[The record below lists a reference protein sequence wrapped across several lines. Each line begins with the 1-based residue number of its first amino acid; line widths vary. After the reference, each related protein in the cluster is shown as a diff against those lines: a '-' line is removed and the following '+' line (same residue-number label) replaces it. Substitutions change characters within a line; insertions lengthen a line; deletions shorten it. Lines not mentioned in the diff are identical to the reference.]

1 MGQQDFVY
9 SFVARGTV
17 ILAEHAEKKGT
28 FTDIASEC
36 LQKLRTTHT
45 KFTYNWDGL
54 TFNFHVEDLFTYCV
68 VAAESTGRQLPIAF
82 LERVK
87 EDFTKRYGGGKATNA
102 SVNSLSKEFGLIPSG
117 LTGSGL

>member
-28 FTDIASEC
+28 FTGIANEC
-36 LQKLRTTHT
+36 LQKLPSSHT

-54 TFNFHVEDLFTYCV
+54 TFNFHVVDSFS
-68 VAAESTGRQLPIAF
+68 ES
-82 LERVK
+82 E
-87 EDFTKRYGGGKATNA
+87 
-102 SVNSLSKEFGLIPSG
+102 SLYLLS
-117 LTGSGL
+117 